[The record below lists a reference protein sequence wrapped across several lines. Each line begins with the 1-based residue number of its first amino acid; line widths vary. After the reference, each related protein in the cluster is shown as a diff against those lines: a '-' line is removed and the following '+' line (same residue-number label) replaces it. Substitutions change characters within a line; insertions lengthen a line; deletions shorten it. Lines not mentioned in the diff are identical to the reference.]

1 MKKDNIVKTSA
12 RNYDRYIK
20 NSVEN
25 LKYIAK
31 ENGLKVKF
39 EDKILGFTF
48 SVYKPMFFGLYNK
61 LLKVFIGIWSHEED
75 FDEKWKE
82 THEYIKNYKDE

>member
-1 MKKDNIVKTSA
+1 MKKDNIVKTLA

-31 ENGLKVKF
+31 EHGLKVKF

-48 SVYKPMFFGLYNK
+48 NVYKPMFFGLYNK
-61 LLKVFIGIWSHEED
+61 KLKEFIGIWSHESD
-75 FDEKWKE
+75 FDDKWKE
-82 THEYIKNYKDE
+82 IHEYIKNYKDE